1 MVKKVQGFA
10 FELDE
15 GLISED
21 QCTYALHFIN
31 STNKQNWL
39 RDPWVGTLSP
49 KRFPIALFFNH
60 LFSSFGRE

>member
-1 MVKKVQGFA
+1 MAKKVQGFA

-39 RDPWVGTLSP
+39 RDPWVEQQISYICAVAHNNCIVLTLRS
-49 KRFPIALFFNH
+49 I
-60 LFSSFGRE
+60 